1 MIRST
6 SVGRCQGPG
15 YGRDWGSSSFHYFR
29 YICVLMKD
37 YGFTVGGHCFSVLVD
52 DSLDL
57 SAALAHYAPFAS
69 ATTLEPVFRLHVV
82 PEADLSE
89 PEGLTEEFNQ
99 DDDGSQ
105 IRISRTRDGQ
115 NWLAFSLRGSL
126 SGRMLAAA
134 DFSEATLSI
143 HAYDDFAL
151 SNALMVQFAMATAPL
166 RTALFHAAVIG
177 FQGKGYLFLG
187 KSGTGKSTHA
197 RLWLKHI
204 AGSELVNDDNPVVRI
219 LEDGTA
225 RVYGSPW
232 SGKTPC
238 YRNIDLP
245 VGGFV
250 LLAQAPYNAIRRLRG
265 IAAYAALVP
274 SISGKRWDKV
284 IADGLHET
292 ENALASTVPVW
303 HLDCLPDE
311 AAARLSATTLT
322 GSER

>member
-1 MIRST
+1 
-6 SVGRCQGPG
+6 
-15 YGRDWGSSSFHYFR
+15 
-29 YICVLMKD
+29 MKD
-37 YGFTVGGHCFSVLVD
+37 YGFTVGGHFFSVLVD

-69 ATTLEPVFRLHVV
+69 ATEPMTAPATATMTAPAPVFRLHVV

-219 LEDGTA
+219 LEDGAA

-245 VGGFV
+245 VGGVV

-274 SISGKRWDKV
+274 SISGKRWDKA